1 MQQCLTLRAA
11 AAALPRDSRT
21 AQPASAH
28 ASRPALQRCARTV
41 AHSQHSA
48 AAGAAAPI
56 ELDEERQKMYQPKYA
71 GEGAPEWNAATCT
84 ASDLVLPDTR
94 VVTLDVRF

>member
-1 MQQCLTLRAA
+1 
-11 AAALPRDSRT
+11 
-21 AQPASAH
+21 
-28 ASRPALQRCARTV
+28 
-41 AHSQHSA
+41 
-48 AAGAAAPI
+48 
-56 ELDEERQKMYQPKYA
+56 MYQPKYA

>member
-1 MQQCLTLRAA
+1 MQCLTLRATA
-11 AAALPRDSRT
+11 AAPPRDSRT
-21 AQPASAH
+21 AQPAH
-28 ASRPALQRCARTV
+28 TSRPALQRCARTV
-41 AHSQHSA
+41 SHSQHSA

-56 ELDEERQKMYQPKYA
+56 ELDEERQKMYQPKFA